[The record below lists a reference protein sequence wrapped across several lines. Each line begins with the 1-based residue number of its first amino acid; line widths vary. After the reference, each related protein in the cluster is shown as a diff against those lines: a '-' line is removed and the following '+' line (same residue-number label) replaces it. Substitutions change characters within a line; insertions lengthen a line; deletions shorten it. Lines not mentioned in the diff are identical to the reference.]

1 MNRIKNLLS
10 LLERVFNSR
19 RLRTILGV
27 LLVCIV
33 SFGYIFYLVEPQ
45 IKTFGDGIWWAL
57 VTITTV
63 GYGDITP
70 LTTIGRLVAG
80 TLMFVGLGL
89 IATVTAIV
97 SAKFI
102 SNYVDHHTN
111 DDVLEKLEELEAE
124 IEKLKSLEEDEL
136 EKLDELDAEIQ
147 DIKDKF
153 LYRLFFLIYC
163 IMFNEISSSLNKLS
177 LSLFLKEV
185 ELKSNF
191 SPSINS

>member
-1 MNRIKNLLS
+1 MNRIKNFINLI
-10 LLERVFNSR
+10 ERVFNSR

-27 LLVCIV
+27 LIICII
-33 SFGYIFYLVEPQ
+33 SFGYVFYLAEPQ

-70 LTTIGRLVAG
+70 LTTLGRLVAG

-102 SNYVDHHTN
+102 ANYVDHHTN
-111 DDVLEKLEELEAE
+111 DDVLEKLEELEEE
-124 IEKLKSLEEDEL
+124 IEKIEEIESNVVGKLKELEEEIDEL
-136 EKLDELDAEIQ
+136 NKKIQ
-147 DIKDKF
+147 
-153 LYRLFFLIYC
+153 
-163 IMFNEISSSLNKLS
+163 
-177 LSLFLKEV
+177 
-185 ELKSNF
+185 
-191 SPSINS
+191 

>member
-1 MNRIKNLLS
+1 MKNFINLI
-10 LLERVFNSR
+10 ERVFNSR

-27 LLVCIV
+27 LIICIV
-33 SFGYIFYLVEPQ
+33 SFGFVFYLVEPQ

-70 LTTIGRLVAG
+70 FTTLGKLVAG
-80 TLMFVGLGL
+80 ALMFVGLGL

-102 SNYVDHHTN
+102 ANYVDHHTN

-153 LYRLFFLIYC
+153 Q
-163 IMFNEISSSLNKLS
+163 
-177 LSLFLKEV
+177 
-185 ELKSNF
+185 
-191 SPSINS
+191 

>member
-1 MNRIKNLLS
+1 MNRIKNLIS

-27 LLVCIV
+27 LIICILA
-33 SFGYIFYLVEPQ
+33 FGYIFYISEPQ

-70 LTTIGRLVAG
+70 DTALGRFIAG

-97 SAKFI
+97 SAKFVQ
-102 SNYVDHHTN
+102 NYVDHHTN
-111 DDVLEKLEELEAE
+111 DDVLEKLEGLESE
-124 IEKLKSLEEDEL
+124 IEKLKALEEDEL
-136 EKLDELDAEIQ
+136 EKLDELDSEIQ

-153 LYRLFFLIYC
+153 Q
-163 IMFNEISSSLNKLS
+163 
-177 LSLFLKEV
+177 
-185 ELKSNF
+185 
-191 SPSINS
+191 

>member
-1 MNRIKNLLS
+1 MNRIKNLIG

-27 LLVCIV
+27 LIVCILT
-33 SFGYIFYLVEPQ
+33 FGYIFYISEPQ

-70 LTTIGRLVAG
+70 VTLPGRLIAG

-97 SAKFI
+97 SAKFVQ
-102 SNYVDHHTN
+102 NYVDHHTN
-111 DDVLEKLEELEAE
+111 DDVLEKLEELESE
-124 IEKLKSLEEDEL
+124 IEKLKELEEDEL
-136 EKLDELDAEIQ
+136 EKLDELDSEIQ

-153 LYRLFFLIYC
+153 Q
-163 IMFNEISSSLNKLS
+163 
-177 LSLFLKEV
+177 
-185 ELKSNF
+185 
-191 SPSINS
+191 